1 MSRVYLD
8 YASAAPLHP
17 AARAAIVAALDC
29 VGADPGR
36 LHHDARVTRELL
48 EDARQQVA
56 DAFGAR
62 SSREV
67 IFTSCATEAI
77 HHVCRGVAARAAR
90 AATAGDSATMVASA
104 VEHSAVLNAA
114 ASCSTVIEVAVDTDA
129 AIDVERF
136 INALTPATIL
146 AHVQLANHEVGT
158 LQPLDQLVAE
168 CRGRGLPVHVDAAAA
183 ATHWPIDF
191 TELDVDFLSVSGA
204 KAAAGAGIGCLL
216 IRRGLRIEPLFRGG
230 AQERGRRAGLENVLG
245 AVALGAATTASV
257 EYIGAGGAER
267 EHHLIERL
275 WSAIR
280 EIPGI
285 QRHGHPDRRAP
296 HILCVSVEGIE
307 AEPLLIGLDQHG
319 VSAHSG
325 SSCSSEILEP
335 SPVLA
340 AMGAAADRSLRFSVG
355 HGSSE
360 TEIDLAARA
369 LALTVQRLHA
379 LRRA

>member
-1 MSRVYLD
+1 M
-8 YASAAPLHP
+8 
-17 AARAAIVAALDC
+17 
-29 VGADPGR
+29 
-36 LHHDARVTRELL
+36 
-48 EDARQQVA
+48 
-56 DAFGAR
+56 
-62 SSREV
+62 
-67 IFTSCATEAI
+67 
-77 HHVCRGVAARAAR
+77 
-90 AATAGDSATMVASA
+90 
-104 VEHSAVLNAA
+104 
-114 ASCSTVIEVAVDTDA
+114 
-129 AIDVERF
+129 
-136 INALTPATIL
+136 
-146 AHVQLANHEVGT
+146 
-158 LQPLDQLVAE
+158 
-168 CRGRGLPVHVDAAAA
+168 
-183 ATHWPIDF
+183 
-191 TELDVDFLSVSGA
+191 
-204 KAAAGAGIGCLL
+204 
-216 IRRGLRIEPLFRGG
+216 
-230 AQERGRRAGLENVLG
+230 
-245 AVALGAATTASV
+245 
-257 EYIGAGGAER
+257 GAGGAER

-319 VSAHSG
+319 VSTHSG

-369 LALTVQRLHA
+369 LAVTVQRLHA